1 VQAFFKNLKRKIP
14 FENLLDVKRAAGLRL
29 FGYLLFV
36 AIFAGVLIFYKFP
49 YESLENNLA
58 AIIAERFDLKLDV
71 TDLRPALPPKLKF
84 NQFSVRKLDYQGQ
97 LLFYATEG
105 YLRPRILPLFGGK
118 FAVAINAKAYGGSL
132 IGDVILKPF
141 YNVRNYR
148 LEASWQ
154 AIQLQKHSGLR
165 FLLERQVSGEFSG
178 DFRLNGS
185 LKELANSSGVGELRL
200 TKGSF
205 PIEYPYLKVKILEG
219 LEVSASFKLN
229 GGKLKINN
237 GRFQAEGF
245 DGTLKGIVQ
254 LQSRLYESVIDISG
268 QSQIDPALLNF
279 TSDSNK
285 GLAAL
290 LERNMPLPFRLRGTL
305 AEPKL
310 TLF

>member
-1 VQAFFKNLKRKIP
+1 VHAFFKNLKRKIP

-29 FGYLLFV
+29 LGYLLFV
-36 AIFAGVLIFYKFP
+36 VIFAGVLIFYKFP
-49 YESLENNLA
+49 YESLENKLA
-58 AIIAERFDLKLDV
+58 VIIAERFDLKLDV

-165 FLLERQVSGEFSG
+165 FLLERQVSG
-178 DFRLNGS
+178 
-185 LKELANSSGVGELRL
+185 LANSSGVGELRL